1 MENKSNTEKEAIESP
16 LFSVWRSIFLRL
28 FNSDNTS
35 ELATVFGVFFKNKR
49 DTVDVAGKEKIF
61 NFTLNFTCQVL
72 LSLDIYG
79 KGHFKDFKSFKK
91 AKYVKVPRL

>member
-1 MENKSNTEKEAIESP
+1 MLTFIQIAKSASNSFINLVRLTSFSKENKSNTEKEAIESP
-16 LFSVWRSIFLRL
+16 LFSIWRSIFLRL

-61 NFTLNFTCQVL
+61 NFTLNFTRQVRQ
-72 LSLDIYG
+72 
-79 KGHFKDFKSFKK
+79 
-91 AKYVKVPRL
+91 V